1 MEAHRMKNRYIAIAG
16 GIALSLIAS
25 VASAGDTAEA
35 AVTAFHKAL
44 EQGDRDAALVL
55 LSENVRIFEQ
65 GWVEQSRAEY
75 ASHHLDSDI
84 GYAKAVKS
92 EVSNVEVSI
101 DGGIAVVMSQSTTK
115 GTYDGKPVD
124 SVGLE
129 TMVLRKTGDAWKIV
143 HIHWSSRKAK

>member
-1 MEAHRMKNRYIAIAG
+1 MRFTRLMLVFT
-16 GIALSLIAS
+16 LSLAS
-25 VASAGDTAEA
+25 PAAWAGSAAEDV
-35 AVTAFHKAL
+35 VTSFHKAL
-44 EQGDRDAALVL
+44 ERGDRDAVLVL

-101 DGGIAVVMSQSTTK
+101 DGALAVVMSQSTTK

-143 HIHWSSRKAK
+143 HIHWSSRKAN

>member
-1 MEAHRMKNRYIAIAG
+1 MRFTRLMLVFI
-16 GIALSLIAS
+16 LSLISPAAWAGS
-25 VASAGDTAEA
+25 AAEDVVAS
-35 AVTAFHKAL
+35 FHKAL
-44 EQGDRDAALVL
+44 EKGDREAVLAL

-101 DGGIAVVMSQSTTK
+101 DGALAGLMSQSTTK

-129 TMVLRKTGDAWKIV
+129 TMVLRKTGDAGKIV

>member
-1 MEAHRMKNRYIAIAG
+1 MRFTRLMLVFI
-16 GIALSLIAS
+16 LSLISPA
-25 VASAGDTAEA
+25 AWAGSTAEDV
-35 AVTAFHKAL
+35 VTSFHKAL
-44 EQGDRDAALVL
+44 EEGDRDAALAL

-65 GWVEQSRAEY
+65 GWVELSRAEY

-92 EVSNVEVSI
+92 DVSNVEVSI
-101 DGGIAVVMSQSTTK
+101 DDAVAVIMSQSTTK

-129 TMVLRKTGDAWKIV
+129 TMVLRKAGDAWKIV